1 MGGIFRLI
9 QIPKP
14 AVMKRDFF
22 DENFEWFLR
31 RQADSFRM
39 DASDKVW
46 SHISRE
52 LHKRRR
58 RINLSLAALFLLVSG
73 FGYFFISHSVKP
85 IPSIAQ
91 QNSISQPAATAPEK
105 KIQNQNV
112 TSVKP
117 SQPVVVESKTV
128 SQNPVVA
135 DAGMTNNKS
144 AVTDVVDKTLAQN
157 TMGTEDFSA
166 NLRLPTATKTE
177 WVSPGQT
184 QDDLAQE
191 PMPSSTEVAEALAD
205 QVDLNANY
213 VVHNT
218 LNSNTIRK
226 RKLDW
231 QLSFT
236 PTISYRKLG
245 ENKSYLR
252 TASSLSANNP
262 IAPLYSVNSMV
273 THKPDLGLE
282 LGASTKY
289 KLTDNIKLIGGLQFN
304 INRYDIKAFNGPY
317 AVGTIQLNNGS
328 SISSVNTVTGYSN
341 TNGYHTNWLKNFYFQ
356 VSTPIG
362 VELKLHGTENMHFGI
377 ATSVQPSYLVGDRA
391 YLITSDYKSY
401 VQVPWL
407 VRRWNAN
414 TNLQTF
420 VSYSTGK
427 MRWQVGPQVRYQLLS
442 SFISEYPVKENLFD
456 FGLKV
461 GISLNKE

>member
-1 MGGIFRLI
+1 
-9 QIPKP
+9 
-14 AVMKRDFF
+14 MKRDFF

-39 DASDKVW
+39 QASDKVW
-46 SHISRE
+46 TQVSRE

-58 RINLSLAALFLLVSG
+58 RINMSLAALFLLVSG

-85 IPSIAQ
+85 LPDVAQNKTNQPAKATLPSANNKASTDASRSVVAAITNGNPAEKVAQSTPLALAANVFSEQSSTRLESGAAAQAQNAFDIQALPADGGTVVFNPAELNAPGTMENAVAENSIA
-91 QNSISQPAATAPEK
+91 EK
-105 KIQNQNV
+105 PTTEEND
-112 TSVKP
+112 VKP
-117 SQPVVVESKTV
+117 T
-128 SQNPVVA
+128 
-135 DAGMTNNKS
+135 
-144 AVTDVVDKTLAQN
+144 
-157 TMGTEDFSA
+157 
-166 NLRLPTATKTE
+166 
-177 WVSPGQT
+177 
-184 QDDLAQE
+184 
-191 PMPSSTEVAEALAD
+191 VAEALAD
-205 QVDLNANY
+205 QVDMNANY
-213 VVHNT
+213 VVQNT
-218 LNSNTIRK
+218 PSSNTIRK

-252 TASSLSANNP
+252 TAASLSANNP
-262 IAPLYSVNSMV
+262 LTPLYSVNSMV

-282 LGASTKY
+282 LGVATKY
-289 KLTDNIKLIGGLQFN
+289 QLTKNIKLIGGFQFN

-328 SISSVNTVTGYSN
+328 SVSSVNTITGLSN
-341 TNGYHTNWLKNFYFQ
+341 TTGYHTNWLKNFYFQ
-356 VSTPIG
+356 ASAPIG
-362 VELKLHGTENMHFGI
+362 VELKLLGTENMHFGI

-407 VRRWNAN
+407 IRRWNAN

-461 GISLNKE
+461 GVSLNKQ